1 MAPHKYQT
9 IRVEEREP
17 VVTFTLSRP
26 EVRNA
31 FDETLIAELTQ
42 AVRSIEARRDL
53 RVAVLT
59 GEGEVFSA
67 GADLNWMRRVADYSY
82 EENVSDAMGLAD
94 LVETLY
100 MMPQAAI
107 ARVNGPCI
115 GGGLGLVAACD
126 VAVASNSAFFAFR
139 EVRLGITPATISPYV
154 IRKIGERNARDCFLT
169 GRRIDAT
176 AAKAIGLINEVV
188 DPGALDESVER
199 WTRRFLHSG
208 PEAVKASKQLIA
220 QVSRAQIREV
230 KAYTADLI
238 ARLRGSDEGKEGF
251 ASFFEKRKPK
261 WDAEE

>member
-1 MAPHKYQT
+1 MAEEKYRT
-9 IRVEEREP
+9 IHVQEEVP
-17 VVTFTLSRP
+17 LVTFTLSRP
-26 EVRNA
+26 DVRNA

-59 GEGEVFSA
+59 GAGDVFSA

-82 EENVSDAMGLAD
+82 EENVADAMGLAD

-100 MMPQAAI
+100 MMPQATI

-126 VAVASNSAFFAFR
+126 IAVASNAAFFAFR

-169 GRRIDAT
+169 GRRIDAE
-176 AAKAIGLINEVV
+176 AAKTIGLVNEVV
-188 DPGALDESVER
+188 DPAVLDETVAR
-199 WTRRFLHSG
+199 WAQRFLHSG

-220 QVSRAQIREV
+220 RVSRAQIREV

-238 ARLRGSDEGKEGF
+238 AKLRGSEEGKEGF
-251 ASFFEKRKPK
+251 AAFFEKRKPK